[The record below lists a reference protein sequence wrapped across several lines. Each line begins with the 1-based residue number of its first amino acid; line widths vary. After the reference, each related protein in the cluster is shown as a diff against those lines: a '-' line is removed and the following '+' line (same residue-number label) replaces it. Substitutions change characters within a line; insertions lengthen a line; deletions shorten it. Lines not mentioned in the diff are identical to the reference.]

1 MSKEIFDKYVNELK
15 TKQKINSKSQK
26 WELVNPWAAK
36 KTADWFE
43 YCWNKIVA
51 SGLQFDGKHITLNE
65 NGVSYD
71 YVAYKNKMFLAYPES
86 KIDDGLVYKGD
97 TFSFEKENGVVSY
110 HHKLA
115 NPFDHKE
122 EDIIGGYCVIKN
134 KRGEFITTLSR
145 DEISKARRVAKT
157 QTIWQSWFAEMC
169 KKTIIKKAVKFHF
182 DDVYSEMEEED
193 NKNYDL
199 DKALPPA
206 DELPEAVINAINAA
220 EDMKALTT
228 IFNREY
234 KNFETAVMKEQFTK
248 CCTARK
254 LELQAMKGK
263 NNANS

>member
-1 MSKEIFDKYVNELK
+1 MSKEIFDKYVADLK
-15 TKQKINSKSQK
+15 TKKKCDKQTGK
-26 WELVNPWAAK
+26 WELVNPWVAK
-36 KTADWFE
+36 KSDEWFAD
-43 YCWNKIVA
+43 CWNKIVA

-71 YVAYKNKMFLAYPES
+71 YVAYKNKMLLAYPES

-97 TFSFEKENGVVSY
+97 TFDFAKVNGVVDY

-115 NPFDHKE
+115 DPFGHKE
-122 EDIIGGYCVIKN
+122 DDIIGGYCVIKN
-134 KRGEFITTLSR
+134 RRGEFITTLSR
-145 DEISKARRVAKT
+145 EEINKARRVAKT

-220 EDMKALTT
+220 EDMKTLTA

-263 NNANS
+263 DNANS

>member
-1 MSKEIFDKYVNELK
+1 MSKEIFDKYVADLK
-15 TKQKINSKSQK
+15 TKQRLNKKTGK
-26 WELVNPWAAK
+26 YELVNPWAKQRPAEWY
-36 KTADWFE
+36 DD
-43 YCWNKIVA
+43 CWNKIVA

-71 YVAYKNKMFLAYPES
+71 YVAYKNKMLLAYPES

-97 TFSFEKENGVVSY
+97 TFDFAKVNGVVDY

-115 NPFDHKE
+115 DPFGHKE
-122 EDIIGGYCVIKN
+122 DDIIGGYCVIKN
-134 KRGEFITTLSR
+134 RRGEFITTLSR
-145 DEISKARRVAKT
+145 EEINKARRVAKT
-157 QTIWQSWFAEMC
+157 QTIWQAWFAEMC

-182 DDVYSEMEEED
+182 DDIYSEMEEED

-199 DKALPPA
+199 DKALPPS

-220 EDMKALTT
+220 EDMKTLTA

-263 NNANS
+263 DNANS